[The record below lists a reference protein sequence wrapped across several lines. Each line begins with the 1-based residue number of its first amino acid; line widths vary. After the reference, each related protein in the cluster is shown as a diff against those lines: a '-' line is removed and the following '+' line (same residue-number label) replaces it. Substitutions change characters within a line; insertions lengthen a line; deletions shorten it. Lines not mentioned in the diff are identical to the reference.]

1 MPEFPMTDAEFERR
15 VAGVL
20 SAPVAANPRAKA
32 AIMDRVRL
40 VARPMTSRGALAPG
54 LGRATRHSLV
64 GLAMAAGIGSITTVS
79 ALRVADATRRAPAAV
94 ASAVVGDSV
103 VEGFRDTLRLV
114 RLMFD
119 DATARRV
126 AVVGDF
132 NAWNGEAT
140 RMRRDRRTGLWSTTL
155 ALHDGEYRY
164 AIVVD
169 ATRWS
174 GDSAAGR
181 LDGTGHVYSLLH
193 VQRVT
198 N

>member
-1 MPEFPMTDAEFERR
+1 MLEFPMTDAEFERR

-20 SAPVAANPRAKA
+20 SAPVAANARAKA

-40 VARPMTSRGALAPG
+40 TARPVTSRGP

-79 ALRVADATRRAPAAV
+79 ALRVADATRHVPAAV

-126 AVVGDF
+126 TVVGDF
-132 NAWNGEAT
+132 NVWNADAT

-169 ATRWS
+169 ATRWA